1 MKPLLN
7 YIFKLPVVYVKP
19 GPEDK
24 LGLNNEEEEDLN
36 TLPVFYRTFATID
49 NFGPIQDE
57 DGNIDPDFCNLV
69 SGGVPYL
76 VKVPYEKLDK
86 QFHEMLVESNKNPH
100 CYVVT
105 FGNN

>member
-7 YIFKLPVVYVKP
+7 YIFKLPVVYIKP

-24 LGLNNEEEEDLN
+24 LGLTNEEDEN
-36 TLPVFYRTFATID
+36 IRTLPIFYRTFSTID

-57 DGNIDPDFCNLV
+57 NGDADPDFCNLV
-69 SGGVPYL
+69 SGGMPYI
-76 VKVPYEKLDK
+76 VKVNYEKLDD
-86 QFHEMLVESNKNPH
+86 QFHKMLVESNKNPH